1 VGEGGARLVV
11 PTATDAARIASVVN
25 ARSLAL
31 AGETEETTARIEAWF
46 SLPHV
51 DPDADMRLAVSDSG
65 EAEGYA
71 DVAGPEDGTPRAW
84 VDLRCLPGRADA
96 LRLLFG
102 FAQTRGAER
111 VGPGGL
117 IRFPV
122 DAEDVALR
130 KLLDDAGYAVVRSSY
145 TMERSLVGTP
155 ERPAW
160 PTGIETRPFDVRDA
174 AAVHAA
180 ENEAFADHWD
190 YAPSSFET
198 WRALNLGPEAD
209 LSLIRVAWAGEEIAG
224 LCITRSR
231 RGEDDSVGW
240 VGVLGVRRP
249 WRRRGLGEALLR
261 DAFVLLAERGKRAV
275 GLGVDSDN
283 TTGAVALYERVGMHV
298 TRRSDSWQRAV

>member
-1 VGEGGARLVV
+1 MGERGARLVV
-11 PTATDAARIASVVN
+11 PTAADAALIASVIN

-31 AGETEETTARIEAWF
+31 AGETEETTARVESWF

-51 DPDADMRLAVSDSG
+51 DPDADMRLAVSGSG
-65 EAEGYA
+65 ETEGYA
-71 DVAGPEDGTPRAW
+71 DVAGPEDGTPQAW
-84 VDLRCLPGRADA
+84 VDLRCLPGCAEAR
-96 LRLLFG
+96 RLLFEW
-102 FAQTRGAER
+102 AQARGAER
-111 VGPGGL
+111 VGPEGV

-122 DAEDVALR
+122 DAEDEALR
-130 KLLDDAGYAVVRSSY
+130 ELLADAGYAVVRSSY
-145 TMERSLVGTP
+145 TMERSLDGTS
-155 ERPAW
+155 ERPTW

-174 AAVHAA
+174 TVVHAA

-190 YAPSSFET
+190 YAPSSFEA
-198 WRALNLGPEAD
+198 WCAWNLGPETD
-209 LSLIRVAWAGEEIAG
+209 LSLIRIAWAGEEVAG
-224 LCITRSR
+224 LCITRAR

-275 GLGVDSDN
+275 GLGVDADN

-298 TRRSDSWQRAV
+298 ARRSDSWQRTA